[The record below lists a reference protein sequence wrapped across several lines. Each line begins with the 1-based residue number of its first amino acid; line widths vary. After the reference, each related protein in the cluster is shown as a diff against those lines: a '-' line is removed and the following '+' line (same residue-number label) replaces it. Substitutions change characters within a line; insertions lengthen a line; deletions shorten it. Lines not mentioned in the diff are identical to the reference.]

1 MFAQVR
7 YRLQQTILRSRIVEN
22 PTTPI
27 SSTGSCVSLYST
39 STRIYRAPISR
50 SLRKR
55 INRRARLAA
64 KPVLDKTVFQKC
76 VSQLLPRFT
85 PEDLHNVIIE
95 QDDPLV
101 CLELFNWASQ
111 QHRFRHTVFTYHLG
125 AAKMYKEMDDI
136 VNQVLAIPNL
146 GSEPLFNTMIYYFT
160 EDRKLVRAVNIYKHM
175 RASWNLDCR
184 PSIRTYNIL
193 FAAFLS
199 RRTNTYINR
208 MYMET
213 LTALSLILF
222 VVAGNLFSMGNQE
235 DESMFSS
242 LLEVETE
249 SNAQSHASLLQWMC
263 ATNVAI

>member
-22 PTTPI
+22 PGTPI

-39 STRIYRAPISR
+39 STRIYSGPISR

-101 CLELFNWASQ
+101 CFNWASQ
-111 QHRFRHTVFTYHLG
+111 QHRFRHTVFTYHVTIQKLG

-146 GSEPLFNTMIYYFT
+146 GSEPLFNTMIYYFI

-175 RASWNLDCR
+175 RASRNLDCR

-199 RRTNTYINR
+199 RRTNNYINR
-208 MYMET
+208 MYIET
-213 LTALSLILF
+213 IRCLFKQMVDDGVEPDIFCLSAMIKG
-222 VVAGNLFSMGNQE
+222 ARS
-235 DESMFSS
+235 
-242 LLEVETE
+242 
-249 SNAQSHASLLQWMC
+249 A
-263 ATNVAI
+263 

>member
-27 SSTGSCVSLYST
+27 SSKGSCVSLYST
-39 STRIYRAPISR
+39 STRIYRGPISR

-111 QHRFRHTVFTYHLG
+111 QHRFRHTVFTYHVTIRKLG

-136 VNQVLAIPNL
+136 VNQCFPWEIKRMSPCLAHCLRLKPRVMRSHMLRCCSGCALLMWQYDGDKNL
-146 GSEPLFNTMIYYFT
+146 WGWNE
-160 EDRKLVRAVNIYKHM
+160 EDRKHIGH
-175 RASWNLDCR
+175 C
-184 PSIRTYNIL
+184 
-193 FAAFLS
+193 FHF
-199 RRTNTYINR
+199 
-208 MYMET
+208 
-213 LTALSLILF
+213 
-222 VVAGNLFSMGNQE
+222 
-235 DESMFSS
+235 
-242 LLEVETE
+242 
-249 SNAQSHASLLQWMC
+249 
-263 ATNVAI
+263 